1 MYFHRSYKKNLSAT
15 HKLRSLARIS
25 LSVYITTIPIV
36 CVHVWECL
44 RVRVAFLINNV
55 AMNVAYTAWSLQ
67 LTNVN
72 GILRHI
78 MSRQVLLIVALVWKG
93 LMSNPLPWDLGQAF
107 FLLFHFTSPF
117 IHFFFY
123 YFIFHLTSPFIHVS
137 IISFNISSHSL
148 FLSFHFTSPFIHLSI
163 ISYFISH
170 LLWFIFSVIS
180 YFILHLLSFIFHLW
194 KFTKTREHAQV

>member
-1 MYFHRSYKKNLSAT
+1 MLGLLSMNTISTSFPMYFHRSYKKNLSAT

-93 LMSNPLPWDLGQAF
+93 LTSNPLPWDLGQAF

-117 IHFFFY
+117 IHFFFLLLHISFNVSFHSCFY
-123 YFIFHLTSPFIHVS
+123 YFIFH
-137 IISFNISSHSL
+137 ISFNIS
-148 FLSFHFTSPFIHLSI
+148 FH
-163 ISYFISH
+163 SYFY
-170 LLWFIFSVIS
+170 
-180 YFILHLLSFIFHLW
+180 YFI
-194 KFTKTREHAQV
+194 